1 MPESIY
7 LKISK
12 AQGSSK
18 VQSYLNEI
26 EVLSYSYGISFPMT
40 LNERSNDGE
49 VKRQGRPHHGELSI
63 TKLVDK
69 ASPNLYLS
77 CSKGESVGT
86 ATLTVAGSED
96 SKIFT
101 YEMTDV
107 VITSVSVSGGTGG
120 GDPSETVTL
129 DYASITWKEG
139 ASNSTKWDRK
149 TNKSA

>member
-7 LKISK
+7 LKIAK

-18 VQSYLNEI
+18 VQTYTGQI
-26 EVLSYSYGISFPMT
+26 EVLSYRYEISFPMS

-49 VKRQGRPHHGELSI
+49 VKRQGRPSHGELVI

-101 YEMTDV
+101 YDMTDV
-107 VITSVSVSGGTGG
+107 VVTGVSVSAGGK
-120 GDPSETVTL
+120 GDPVETVKL

-139 ASNSTKWDRK
+139 DSNSTKWDRK

>member
-1 MPESIY
+1 MAESIY
-7 LKISK
+7 LEISK

-18 VQSYLNEI
+18 VQAYPGQI
-26 EVLSYSYGISFPMT
+26 EVLSYRYEIAFPMT

-49 VKRQGRPHHGELSI
+49 VTRQGRPQHGEVVI
-63 TKLVDK
+63 TKHVDK

-77 CSKGESVGT
+77 CSKGESVGK

-107 VITSVSVSGGTGG
+107 VITSVAVAGG
-120 GDPSETVTL
+120 GSGDPVETVKL
-129 DYASITWKEG
+129 DYSSITWKEG
-139 ASNSTKWDRK
+139 KSNSTKWDRK

>member
-7 LKISK
+7 LNIAK
-12 AQGSSK
+12 AKGSSK
-18 VQSYLNEI
+18 VQAYTSQI
-26 EVLSYSYGISFPMT
+26 EVLSYSYGIAFPMS

-49 VKRQGRPHHGELSI
+49 VTRQGRPEHGELSI

-86 ATLTVAGSED
+86 ATLTVAGSND

-107 VITSVSVSGGTGG
+107 VITGVSVSGGGE
-120 GDPSETVTL
+120 GDPVETVTL
-129 DYASITWKEG
+129 DYATITWKEG

-149 TNKSA
+149 ANKSA

>member
-18 VQSYLNEI
+18 VQSYTGQI
-26 EVLSYSYGISFPMT
+26 EVLSYRYSISFPMT

-49 VKRQGRPHHGELSI
+49 VKRQGRPNHGELQI

-107 VITSVSVSGGTGG
+107 VITSVSVSAGGK
-120 GDPSETVTL
+120 GDPVETVGI
-129 DYASITWKEG
+129 DYATITWKEG
-139 ASNSTKWDRK
+139 ESNSTKWDRK